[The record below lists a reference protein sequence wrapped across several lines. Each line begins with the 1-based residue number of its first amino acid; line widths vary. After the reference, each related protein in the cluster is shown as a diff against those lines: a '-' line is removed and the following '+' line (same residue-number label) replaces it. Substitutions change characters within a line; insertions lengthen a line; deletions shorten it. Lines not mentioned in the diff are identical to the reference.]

1 LEHLV
6 CPDFERKRED
16 GWTESSANEE
26 DVVMRIAK
34 LLAIFGI
41 PALLIAASSPLLAND
56 GGSGAGGGG
65 AGGAVGIGRESSV
78 SHATPGH
85 AMHAALPSSHT
96 RGTHHGASSFSPGH
110 AVRAAFQAVLSSL
123 HSRRGHHG
131 ASSVSAGHAM
141 QAASSNPPTGHQGA
155 SSFGTGNENA
165 STTQK
170 PPPVPMSPSA
180 AAPPVQPLE

>member
-1 LEHLV
+1 VEHHV

-16 GWTESSANEE
+16 GWTESSTNEE
-26 DVVMRIAK
+26 GVVMRVAQ

-56 GGSGAGGGG
+56 GGGGAGGGG
-65 AGGAVGIGRESSV
+65 VGGAVGIGRDSSV

-85 AMHAALPSSHT
+85 AALPNSHT

-110 AVRAAFQAVLSSL
+110 AVRAAFQAVISSL

-131 ASSVSAGHAM
+131 ASSFSPGHAM

-155 SSFGTGNENA
+155 ASFGTGNENA

-170 PPPVPMSPSA
+170 PPSVPMSPSA

>member
-1 LEHLV
+1 VEHHV

-16 GWTESSANEE
+16 GSTESSTNEE
-26 DVVMRIAK
+26 GVVMRVAK

-65 AGGAVGIGRESSV
+65 AGGAVGIGRDSSV

-85 AMHAALPSSHT
+85 ATALPNSHT
-96 RGTHHGASSFSPGH
+96 RGTHHSSFSPGH
-110 AVRAAFQAVLSSL
+110 AVRAAFQAVISSL
-123 HSRRGHHG
+123 HSRRGHRG
-131 ASSVSAGHAM
+131 ASSLSPGHAM

-165 STTQK
+165 SATQK
-170 PPPVPMSPSA
+170 PPAVPMSPPA
-180 AAPPVQPLE
+180 ALPSVQPLE